1 MPPLTPPPAWRL
13 TQGEALYVR
22 HCSDCHGWQGR
33 GNGPVGRM
41 LGIKAPN
48 LRRAELFTDRSEDEL
63 LAWVLYSEPLSV
75 VPDAARLT
83 PTEEDIDAIAA
94 YMRRLPHI
102 PPEQIDTGQQ
112 LYDSVCVSCHGLY
125 GRGDGLM
132 AARLPTLTRTRDL
145 SAPDYQR
152 QVSDADLGRIIAA
165 GRGLMPGVGDI
176 MTPEQIQ
183 AILGYVRLLS
193 PGYEL
198 YTRFCA
204 ICHGFDGHPTV
215 TKPEAAWKHEFPP
228 TEIPQAVF
236 DQTYFLTRSA
246 TSIRRGIGHILQ
258 QRRAVMPHFDGALS
272 KDEVR
277 QILSHV
283 RSLPK
288 EPDRPSSQP

>member
-1 MPPLTPPPAWRL
+1 
-13 TQGEALYVR
+13 
-22 HCSDCHGWQGR
+22 
-33 GNGPVGRM
+33 M

-63 LAWVLYSEPLSV
+63 LVQVLYSKPLSV
-75 VPDAARLT
+75 VPDTARLT

-102 PPEQIDTGQQ
+102 PWEQIDTGQQ
-112 LYDSVCVSCHGLY
+112 LYDAVCVSCHGPY

-132 AARLPTLTRTRDL
+132 AASLPTPTRDL

-152 QVSDADLGRIIAA
+152 QVGDADLRRIIAA
-165 GRGLMPGVGDI
+165 GRGLMPRVGDI

-198 YTRFCA
+198 YSRFCA
-204 ICHGFDGHPTV
+204 VCHGFDGHPTV
-215 TKPEAAWKHEFPP
+215 TKLEAAWKHEFPP

-236 DQTYFLTRSA
+236 DQAYFLTRSA

-258 QRRAVMPHFDGALS
+258 QGRAIMPHFDGALS
-272 KDEVR
+272 EDEVR

-283 RSLPK
+283 RSLPREQDK
-288 EPDRPSSQP
+288 PSSQR